1 MLDSVYHTK
10 TPVVN
15 TLTWPVVIRTEDVEF
30 LVANLAPLG
39 ATIEVGPSVTHPR
52 NYNRLIL
59 PDGASYITRGS
70 THWTLEDAE
79 CSCYDLPDGRAYVC
93 AACKRRMQ
101 PEV

>member
-1 MLDSVYHTK
+1 MPVYTPS

-15 TLTWPVVIRTEDVEF
+15 TLTWPVAIRTQDVEF
-30 LVANLAPLG
+30 LVANLATLG

-70 THWTLEDAE
+70 THWTLEMDADSRDQAE
-79 CSCYDLPDGRAYVC
+79 TYRDVRATFYG
-93 AACKRRMQ
+93 A
-101 PEV
+101 